1 MVASVRLDGKVV
13 AVTGAARGIG
23 LAIAAALQKSGAKVA
38 IGDIDEAAVT
48 AAGARLGLDVYRE
61 LDVTDY
67 RSFDDFLNTVE
78 RRLGDID
85 VLVNN
90 AGIISVCK
98 AIDEADEVTRR
109 LLAVNVYGVML
120 GTKLAAKRMAT
131 RGRGHIINIA
141 SAGGV
146 MPVPGIASYTA
157 TKHAVVVGFAD
168 AIRLENRGS
177 GVEFSVVLPALTN
190 TEMIAGIGQ
199 AKRFRNIEPEDV
211 AKAVLGL
218 ITKPRPR
225 VVVPRLFGVFALGSR
240 RFMPQRVAEALERAI
255 GADRVFLGDVDVEK
269 RRDYAKRTGTP

>member
-1 MVASVRLDGKVV
+1 MRVDGKVV
-13 AVTGAARGIG
+13 AVTGGARGIG
-23 LAIAAALQKSGAKVA
+23 LAIATALQKSGAKVA

-48 AAGARLGLDVYRE
+48 ASGARLGLDLYRV

-67 RSFDDFLNTVE
+67 RSFDDFLDAVE
-78 RRLGDID
+78 RQLGDID

-90 AGIISVCK
+90 AGIISVCR

-120 GTKLAAKRMAT
+120 GTKLAAKRMVT

-157 TKHAVVVGFAD
+157 TKHAVVGFTD
-168 AIRLENRGS
+168 AIRLENRGR

-199 AKRFRNIEPEDV
+199 ARGFKNAEPEDV

-218 ITKPRPR
+218 IAKPRPR
-225 VVVPRLFGVFALGSR
+225 VVVPRLFGVLALGGR
-240 RFMPQRVAEALERAI
+240 RFMPQRAAEALERAI

-269 RRDYAKRTGTP
+269 RRDYAKRTGTS